1 MITLALLSPL
11 LFLALLMV
19 LQRVE
24 EAVFPPRRAPA
35 NASDSRPPGRAL
47 SSRTATA
54 EGRRRRSTA
63 AGAARSRRA
72 AAAPNVT
79 S

>member
-1 MITLALLSPL
+1 MTALALTSPL

-24 EAVFPPRRAPA
+24 EAVFPRSRNQQSPTA
-35 NASDSRPPGRAL
+35 SRPPGPAL
-47 SSRTATA
+47 TSRTAVA
-54 EGRRRRSTA
+54 DGGRRGSTVA
-63 AGAARSRRA
+63 AAARSHRA
-72 AAAPNVT
+72 AAAARVT